1 MPNDVWRH
9 CRYPLRLATL
19 NRMFR
24 AFRNLYRA
32 AGIVRTMGKYDS
44 LFLLQMNGVPFYI
57 KFCCSVINLGVR
69 SKSDLA
75 DMRKGERL
83 ALALQRLGPGFIK
96 LGQALSVRADLVGK
110 ELADD
115 LATLQ
120 DNLPPFDTDKA
131 QKSIESELGK
141 PLTEI
146 FNSFDNEPIAAASIA
161 QVHYATTAEDLP
173 VAVKILRPGIEMA
186 FARELDL
193 LRWIAEMVENIIPKA
208 RRLRPTEIIATLSEV
223 VAMELDLRLE
233 AAAGD
238 ELRDNFRED
247 QRFNVPEMDWTR
259 TGKRVLTSERVSGVP
274 VDEIAAL
281 EKLGHNTED
290 IVANMARVFFLQVFR
305 DGFFHADLHPGNLLV
320 DQDGVIQAVDFGI
333 MGRLD
338 RKTRY
343 YLAEMMIGFLTADY
357 AKVAAVHFQAGYI
370 HRSKSQE
377 AFAQAARSIAEP
389 ILGLPLK
396 DISLARL
403 LAQLFQVTER
413 FEMETQPQ
421 LLLLQKTMLV
431 AEGVGRRLHPNT
443 NMWELARP
451 LIEDWMKDALSSEA
465 RTAEAI
471 TEASK
476 LIEQLPILIN
486 NMGEGVTTLASEGL
500 KLHPDTLSAMSKSKK
515 SATWPWWAGTFIA
528 LGLIFSA
535 I

>member
-1 MPNDVWRH
+1 MPNDVWRD
-9 CRYPLRLATL
+9 CGYPLRLAPIK
-19 NRMFR
+19 RMFR
-24 AFRNLYRA
+24 TLRNLYNV

-44 LFLLQMNGVPFYI
+44 LFLLQINGVPFYI
-57 KFCCSVINLGVR
+57 KFCCFFINLGVQPNP
-69 SKSDLA
+69 DLA
-75 DMRKGERL
+75 DMRKGEKL
-83 ALALQRLGPGFIK
+83 ALALQNLGPGFIK

-110 ELADD
+110 EIAHD
-115 LATLQ
+115 LTTLQ
-120 DNLPPFDTDKA
+120 DNLPPFEIDKA
-131 QKSIESELGK
+131 RQSIEDELGK
-141 PLTEI
+141 PLSEI
-146 FNSFDNEPIAAASIA
+146 FNSFDDEPIAAASIA

-173 VAVKILRPGIEMA
+173 VAVKILRPGIESA

-193 LRWIAEMVENIIPKA
+193 LHWLAEIVENLIPKA
-208 RRLRPTEIIATLSEV
+208 RRLRPTGVIDTLSEV

-238 ELRDNFRED
+238 ELQANFKGD
-247 QRFNVPEMDWTR
+247 PRFKVPAMDWTR

-274 VDEIAAL
+274 VDEISTL
-281 EKLGHNTED
+281 ETVGHDTEE

-320 DQDGVIQAVDFGI
+320 NRDGVIQAVDFGI

-338 RKTRY
+338 KKTRY

-357 AKVAAVHFQAGYI
+357 AKVAEIHFQAGYI
-370 HRSKSQE
+370 PRSQSKK
-377 AFAQAARSIAEP
+377 AFAQAARAIAEP

-403 LAQLFQVTER
+403 LAQLFQVTQR

-431 AEGVGRRLHPNT
+431 AEGVGRQLHPDT

-451 LIEDWMKDALSSEA
+451 LIEDWMEDALSPEA
-465 RTAEAI
+465 KTAEAI
-471 TEASK
+471 REASK
-476 LIEQLPILIN
+476 LIEQLPMLIN
-486 NMGEGVTTLASEGL
+486 DMGESITTLTDEGL

-515 SATWPWWAGTFIA
+515 SAAWPWWAGAFIA